1 MIKELTCINCP
12 LGCTVSVT
20 VEDGEITNISGNSCK
35 RGEVYAR
42 NELSNPVRVVTS
54 TARVD
59 GAEEYLVS
67 VKTENPIPKGK
78 IMEVMKEIN
87 KAHIKAP
94 VAIGDIIIEDVAD
107 TGIRVITTS
116 KASKTWNN
124 LLQNRNFL
132 Q

>member
-20 VEDGEITNISGNSCK
+20 VEDGQITNITGNTCK

-59 GAEEYLVS
+59 GANQYSVS
-67 VKTENPIPKGK
+67 VKTEQPIPKGK

-87 KAHIKAP
+87 KAHIPAP
-94 VAIGDIIIEDVAD
+94 VQIGDCVIEDVAG
-107 TGIRVITTS
+107 TGIKVIATS
-116 KASKTWNN
+116 KAS
-124 LLQNRNFL
+124 
-132 Q
+132 

>member
-54 TARVD
+54 TVRVD
-59 GAEEYLVS
+59 GAKEYLVS

-78 IMEVMKEIN
+78 IMEVMEEIN
-87 KAHIKAP
+87 EAHIAAP
-94 VAIGDIIIEDVAD
+94 VAIGDIIIEDVSG
-107 TGIRVITTS
+107 TGIKVIATS
-116 KASKTWNN
+116 KAS
-124 LLQNRNFL
+124 
-132 Q
+132 

>member
-20 VEDGEITNISGNSCK
+20 VEDGQITNITGNTCK

-42 NELSNPVRVVTS
+42 NELSNPVRTVTS

-59 GAEEYLVS
+59 GSDQYSVS
-67 VKTENPIPKGK
+67 VKTEEPVPKGK

-94 VAIGDIIIEDVAD
+94 VAIGDTVIENVAG
-107 TGIRVITTS
+107 TGIRVVATS
-116 KASKTWNN
+116 KA
-124 LLQNRNFL
+124 R
-132 Q
+132 

>member
-87 KAHIKAP
+87 KVHIAAP

-107 TGIRVITTS
+107 TGIGVITTS

>member
-20 VEDGEITNISGNSCK
+20 VEDGQITNITGNTCK

-42 NELSNPVRVVTS
+42 NELTNPVRTVTS

-59 GAEEYLVS
+59 GAKEYLVS
-67 VKTENPIPKGK
+67 VKTEEGVSKAK

-94 VAIGDIIIEDVAD
+94 VAIGDTVIENVAG
-107 TGIRVITTS
+107 TGIRVVATS
-116 KASKTWNN
+116 KAS
-124 LLQNRNFL
+124 
-132 Q
+132 

>member
-54 TARVD
+54 TASVD
-59 GAEEYLVS
+59 GAKEYLVS

-87 KAHIKAP
+87 KVHIKAP
-94 VAIGDIIIEDVAD
+94 VEIGDIIIEDVAG
-107 TGIRVITTS
+107 TGIKVIATS
-116 KASKTWNN
+116 KAS
-124 LLQNRNFL
+124 
-132 Q
+132 

>member
-87 KAHIKAP
+87 KVHIAAP

-107 TGIRVITTS
+107 TGIGVITTS
-116 KASKTWNN
+116 KASKT
-124 LLQNRNFL
+124 
-132 Q
+132 

>member
-20 VEDGEITNISGNSCK
+20 LEDGEIVNITGNTCK

-42 NELSNPVRVVTS
+42 NELRDPVRVVTS

-67 VKTENPIPKGK
+67 VKTAEAIPKGK
-78 IMEVMKEIN
+78 IMEVMEEIN

-94 VAIGDIIIEDVAD
+94 VAIGDCVIENVAG
-107 TGIRVITTS
+107 TGIRVIATS
-116 KASKTWNN
+116 KAS
-124 LLQNRNFL
+124 
-132 Q
+132 

>member
-20 VEDGEITNISGNSCK
+20 VEDDEITNITGNSCK

-59 GAEEYLVS
+59 GAKEYLVS

-78 IMEVMKEIN
+78 IMEVMQEIN
-87 KAHIKAP
+87 KAHIAAP
-94 VAIGDIIIEDVAD
+94 VAIGDIIIEDVAG
-107 TGIRVITTS
+107 TGIKVIATS
-116 KASKTWNN
+116 KAS
-124 LLQNRNFL
+124 
-132 Q
+132 

>member
-94 VAIGDIIIEDVAD
+94 VEIGDIIIEDVAD

>member
-12 LGCTVSVT
+12 LGCTVSVK
-20 VEDGEITNISGNSCK
+20 VEDGEIANITGNSCK

-59 GAEEYLVS
+59 GAKEYLVS

-78 IMEVMKEIN
+78 IMEVMQEIN
-87 KAHIKAP
+87 KAHIAAP
-94 VAIGDIIIEDVAD
+94 VAIGDIIIEDVAG
-107 TGIRVITTS
+107 TGIKVIATS
-116 KASKTWNN
+116 KAS
-124 LLQNRNFL
+124 
-132 Q
+132 

>member
-20 VEDGEITNISGNSCK
+20 VEDGQITNINGNTCK

-59 GAEEYLVS
+59 GGKEYLVS
-67 VKTENPIPKGK
+67 VKTEEAVSKDK
-78 IMEVMKEIN
+78 ILDVMKEIN
-87 KAHIKAP
+87 EAHIPAP
-94 VAIGDIIIEDVAD
+94 VQIGDCVIEDVAG
-107 TGIRVITTS
+107 TGIRVIATS
-116 KASKTWNN
+116 RTI
-124 LLQNRNFL
+124 
-132 Q
+132 

>member
-20 VEDGEITNISGNSCK
+20 IEDGEIVNITGNTCK

-59 GAEEYLVS
+59 GADQYSVS
-67 VKTENPIPKGK
+67 VKTAEAIPKGK
-78 IMEVMKEIN
+78 IMEVMEEIN
-87 KAHIKAP
+87 KAYIKAP
-94 VAIGDIIIEDVAD
+94 VAIGDCVIENVAG
-107 TGIRVITTS
+107 TGIRVIATS
-116 KASKTWNN
+116 KAS
-124 LLQNRNFL
+124 
-132 Q
+132 